1 MGDVTRALVGL
12 EDFEVT
18 GAVETAAGVLEV
30 SVRVARPDAACV
42 RCGTFSSRVKEYRT
56 CRVRDG
62 LSYERPTVLVWTKRR
77 FRCETPG
84 CVRSFTESTRQ
95 VAPRRRVAARLCAAI
110 ALAAVDR
117 STAAV
122 ARSFRVGWAT
132 AWRAIAAVA
141 RDKLARRPVG
151 PPRLLG
157 VDETTFRRYRSY
169 MTGLVDLDGPRL
181 WDFIEGRSKKV
192 LVDRLEALGEGVRSI
207 EAVVIDPYAG
217 YKAAVRDAA
226 PRATRV
232 ADHFHIVGLANAA
245 LTDVRTRRQQEITGH
260 RGRKGDPLWSV
271 RHDLLRAREHLTD
284 RAWGRLGA
292 AFQADWCDELECAW
306 TLKEMLRDLY
316 TSADRATAEAA
327 LAPPRRRLRRRRDE
341 PPRQDPPRLGTR
353 TARLLRHR
361 SHQRA
366 HRRHQPDH
374 QSRQTPRLRLH
385 QRRQLPHPRPLPLRL
400 THSGRQTTAPPL
412 PHQTRRARL
421 RGYRFHHH

>member
-62 LSYERPTVLVWTKRR
+62 RSYERPTVLVWTKRR

-95 VAPRRRVAARLCAAI
+95 VAPRRRVTARLCAAI
-110 ALAAVDR
+110 ACAAVDR

-132 AWRAIAAVA
+132 AWRAIAAAA
-141 RDKLARRPVG
+141 RDKLARHPAR
-151 PPRLLG
+151 PPRRLG
-157 VDETTFRRYRSY
+157 IDETTFRRYRSF

-192 LVDRLEALGEGVRSI
+192 LVDRLEALGESVHSI

-217 YKAAVRDAA
+217 YKAAVTPGWVRVRD
-226 PRATRV
+226 
-232 ADHFHIVGLANAA
+232 
-245 LTDVRTRRQQEITGH
+245 Q
-260 RGRKGDPLWSV
+260 
-271 RHDLLRAREHLTD
+271 
-284 RAWGRLGA
+284 
-292 AFQADWCDELECAW
+292 
-306 TLKEMLRDLY
+306 
-316 TSADRATAEAA
+316 
-327 LAPPRRRLRRRRDE
+327 
-341 PPRQDPPRLGTR
+341 
-353 TARLLRHR
+353 
-361 SHQRA
+361 
-366 HRRHQPDH
+366 
-374 QSRQTPRLRLH
+374 
-385 QRRQLPHPRPLPLRL
+385 
-400 THSGRQTTAPPL
+400 
-412 PHQTRRARL
+412 
-421 RGYRFHHH
+421 

>member
-1 MGDVTRALVGL
+1 MGDVTRALCGL

-18 GAVETAAGVLEV
+18 GAVERAGVLEV

-56 CRVRDG
+56 CRVRDA
-62 LSYERPTVLVWTKRR
+62 LSYDRPTVLVWTKRR

-95 VAPRRRVAARLCAAI
+95 VAPRRRVTARLCAAI

-132 AWRAIAAVA
+132 AWRAIAAAA

-169 MTGLVDLDGPRL
+169 MTGLVDLESSRL

-192 LVDRLEALGEGVRSI
+192 LVDRLEALGESVHSI

-226 PRATRV
+226 PRATRI
-232 ADHFHIVGLANAA
+232 ADRFHIARLAGQA
-245 LTDVRTRRQQEITGH
+245 LSDVRCRRQQETWGH
-260 RGRKGDPLWSV
+260 RGRKGDPLWAV
-271 RHDLLRAREHLTD
+271 RHDLLRARENLTE
-284 RAWGRLGA
+284 RAWARLDA
-292 AFQADWCDELECAW
+292 AFRADLWDELACAW

-316 TSADRATAEAA
+316 RLPDRAAAEAA
-327 LAPPRRRLRRRRDE
+327 LADWYHHAGAFDVAETNRLARTLRAWQAELLAYFDE
-341 PPRQDPPRLGTR
+341 
-353 TARLLRHR
+353 
-361 SHQRA
+361 
-366 HRRHQPDH
+366 
-374 QSRQTPRLRLH
+374 
-385 QRRQLPHPRPLPLRL
+385 RL
-400 THSGRQTTAPPL
+400 TNGPTEGVNRIIKAVK
-412 PHQTRRARL
+412 RRGC
-421 RGYRFHHH
+421 GYTNADNYRIRVLYRCA